1 MAESESYYKLKNG
14 LEAIRA
20 GLGELIDI
28 LSTDGGSSDR
38 RVQEVE
44 PREETEAD
52 FFEQLAQS
60 NQLPVSDDMYH
71 EVIKTITGMGYA
83 STLVLQTQLDI
94 NYRQAVS
101 IMAELERN
109 GLVAPAHGFRPH
121 KVLPNAYALRDC
133 IDERLNG
140 TNN

>member
-1 MAESESYYKLKNG
+1 MAESESYYRLKNG

-20 GLGELIDI
+20 ELGELMDV
-28 LSTDGGSSDR
+28 LSTDGESDETSMR
-38 RVQEVE
+38 RGE

-52 FFEQLAQS
+52 FFEQLTQGS
-60 NQLPVSDDMYH
+60 QLPVSDDIYH

-109 GLVAPAHGFRPH
+109 GLVAPAPGFRPH

-133 IDERLNG
+133 IDERHNG
-140 TNN
+140 TNY